1 MFKSIQRIIRWCGE
15 LKGRLYAGFAVS
27 LFSTWFSAAP
37 VMIAAYTIGLLIDE
51 ARGGPEFDENWV
63 WLSLVLIVV
72 FVFLRFLF
80 DYLRAKFQES
90 ISYELA
96 ARDRLAVGSILKR
109 VSLGY
114 FQKVSTGEILNAVT
128 TGLNTLENMGI
139 RMIDTM
145 VGGYLNCLCIFL
157 CLAVFNPLV
166 SLIAAAGVA
175 LSFLFL
181 LGISHYSV
189 KNAPA
194 AAAADRD
201 MATAAVEYAR
211 GLSVV
216 KSFGQGGAALASMK
230 KACGD
235 SKRVRLKIE
244 CGFIPNNCGHL
255 LALRLASAALVLSS
269 AYLGMSGQMPLSVM
283 LMFCLFS
290 FTIFGGVE
298 PIADTA
304 HILGVIDEAM
314 DQLDRLK
321 TEESIDE
328 AGKDIRLKSFD
339 IGFHDVSFGYDSRK
353 VLEHVSFTIEQ
364 NTMTAIVG
372 PSGGGKTTVCN
383 LLARFYDVWSG
394 SVTVGG
400 RDVREFTCDSLL
412 SNLSM
417 VFQNV
422 YLFHDTIRKNICFG
436 KPDATE
442 EEMVEAAKAAC
453 CHEFISALPDGYDTV
468 VGEGGS
474 TLSGGEK
481 QRVSIARAILKN
493 APVVILDEA
502 TASVDPE
509 NEHLIQQ
516 AISSLTRGKTII
528 VIAHRLATIENAD
541 QILVID
547 DGRVAQRGTH
557 AELIAQDGIYR
568 KFVSI
573 RQSAEGWKIT

>member
-166 SLIAAAGVA
+166 SLIAVAGVA

-194 AAAADRD
+194 AATADRD

-290 FTIFGGVE
+290 FTLFGGVE

-321 TEESIDE
+321 TEEYIDE

-353 VLEHVSFTIEQ
+353 VLEHVSFTIPQ

-394 SVTVGG
+394 SVTIGG

-412 SNLSM
+412 SNISM

-547 DGRVAQRGTH
+547 NGRVAQRGTH
-557 AELIAQDGIYR
+557 AELMAQDGIYR
-568 KFVSI
+568 NFVSI

>member
-63 WLSLVLIVV
+63 WLSLALIVV
-72 FVFLRFLF
+72 FVFLRFVF

-166 SLIAAAGVA
+166 SLIAVAGVA

-321 TEESIDE
+321 TEEYIDE

-353 VLEHVSFTIEQ
+353 VLERVSFTIPQ

-394 SVTVGG
+394 SVTIGG
-400 RDVREFTCDSLL
+400 RDVRGFTCDSLL
-412 SNLSM
+412 SNISM

-528 VIAHRLATIENAD
+528 VIAHRLSTISNAD
-541 QILVID
+541 EIIVIGD
-547 DGRVAQRGTH
+547 EGIEERGTH
-557 AELIAQDGIYR
+557 QELIEKNGIYA
-568 KFVSI
+568 KYYNMQF
-573 RQSAEGWKIT
+573 EGLDA